1 MSAVAENT
9 VVSQES
15 PVQQEQQQQEQQQQ
29 QQQPQQGQ
37 QVNLL
42 ELPVTNENEALNV
55 MVNFLH
61 LAQKRGSFAIAESA
75 KIYDCVKIFQRQ
87 Q

>member
-9 VVSQES
+9 VVSEES
-15 PVQQEQQQQEQQQQ
+15 PVQQQQ
-29 QQQPQQGQ
+29 QQQ

-42 ELPVTNENEALNV
+42 EMPVTNENEALNV

-61 LAQKRGSFAIAESA
+61 LAQRRGAFAIAESS
-75 KIYDCVKIFQRQ
+75 KIYDCVKVFQKQPQ

>member
-9 VVSQES
+9 VVSEGS
-15 PVQQEQQQQEQQQQ
+15 PVQQE

-42 ELPVTNENEALNV
+42 DLPVTNENEALNV

-61 LAQKRGSFAIAESA
+61 LAQNIRL
-75 KIYDCVKIFQRQ
+75 
-87 Q
+87 

>member
-9 VVSQES
+9 VVSDQS
-15 PVQQEQQQQEQQQQ
+15 PVQQEQQT
-29 QQQPQQGQ
+29 QQPAAGS

-61 LAQKRGSFAIAESA
+61 LAQRRGAFAIAESA
-75 KIYDCVKIFQRQ
+75 KVYECVKIFQKQ

>member
-9 VVSQES
+9 VVSEQS
-15 PVQQEQQQQEQQQQ
+15 PVQQEQPQQS
-29 QQQPQQGQ
+29 QQGQ

-42 ELPVTNENEALNV
+42 EMPVTNENEALNV

-61 LAQKRGSFAIAESA
+61 LAQRRGAFAIAEAA
-75 KIYDCVKIFQRQ
+75 KVYDCVKIFQKQ
-87 Q
+87 QPQQ

>member
-9 VVSQES
+9 VVSEQS
-15 PVQQEQQQQEQQQQ
+15 PVQQEQQQPQQQ
-29 QQQPQQGQ
+29 Q

-42 ELPVTNENEALNV
+42 EMPVTNENEALNV

-61 LAQKRGSFAIAESA
+61 LAQRRGAFAIAESS
-75 KIYDCVKIFQRQ
+75 KIYDCVKVFQRQ
-87 Q
+87 SQQ

>member
-9 VVSQES
+9 VVSEQS
-15 PVQQEQQQQEQQQQ
+15 PVQQE

-42 ELPVTNENEALNV
+42 EMPVTNENEALNV

-61 LAQKRGSFAIAESA
+61 LAQRRGAFAIAESA
-75 KIYDCVKIFQRQ
+75 KVYDCVKIFQKQ

>member
-9 VVSQES
+9 VVSDQS
-15 PVQQEQQQQEQQQQ
+15 PVQQEQPVQS
-29 QQQPQQGQ
+29 PQQGQ

-61 LAQKRGSFAIAESA
+61 LAQRRGAFAIAEAA
-75 KIYDCVKIFQRQ
+75 KVYDCVKIFQKQ
-87 Q
+87 QPQQ

>member
-9 VVSQES
+9 VVSDQS
-15 PVQQEQQQQEQQQQ
+15 PVQQEQE
-29 QQQPQQGQ
+29 QQPQQGQ

-61 LAQKRGSFAIAESA
+61 LAQRRGCFAIAESA
-75 KIYDCVKIFQRQ
+75 KVYECVKIFTKQ
-87 Q
+87 QPQQ

>member
-9 VVSQES
+9 VVSEQS
-15 PVQQEQQQQEQQQQ
+15 PVKQEQSAQS
-29 QQQPQQGQ
+29 PQQGQ

-61 LAQKRGSFAIAESA
+61 LAQRRGAFAIAEAA
-75 KIYDCVKIFQRQ
+75 KVYDCVKIFQKQ
-87 Q
+87 QSQ

>member
-9 VVSQES
+9 VVSDQS
-15 PVQQEQQQQEQQQQ
+15 PVQQEQQ

-61 LAQKRGSFAIAESA
+61 LAQRRGAFAIAEAA
-75 KIYDCVKIFQRQ
+75 KVYDCVKIFQKQ
-87 Q
+87 QPQQ

>member
-9 VVSQES
+9 VVSGES
-15 PVQQEQQQQEQQQQ
+15 PVQQEQSQQQQ
-29 QQQPQQGQ
+29 Q

-42 ELPVTNENEALNV
+42 EMPVTNENEALNV

-61 LAQKRGSFAIAESA
+61 LAQRRGAFAIAESS
-75 KIYDCVKIFQRQ
+75 KIYDCVKVFQRQ
-87 Q
+87 PQQ

>member
-9 VVSQES
+9 VVSEQS
-15 PVQQEQQQQEQQQQ
+15 PVKQE
-29 QQQPQQGQ
+29 QQPQQGQ

-61 LAQKRGSFAIAESA
+61 LAQRRGAFAIAEAA
-75 KIYDCVKIFQRQ
+75 KVYDCVKIFQKQ
-87 Q
+87 QSQ

>member
-9 VVSQES
+9 VVSGES
-15 PVQQEQQQQEQQQQ
+15 PVQQEQS

-37 QVNLL
+37 QVDLMKM
-42 ELPVTNENEALNV
+42 PVTNENEALNV

-61 LAQKRGSFAIAESA
+61 LAQRRGAFAIAESS
-75 KIYDCVKIFQRQ
+75 KIYDCVKE
-87 Q
+87 

>member
-15 PVQQEQQQQEQQQQ
+15 PVQQEQE
-29 QQQPQQGQ
+29 QQPQQGQ

-61 LAQKRGSFAIAESA
+61 LAQRRGCFAIAESA
-75 KIYDCVKIFQRQ
+75 KVYECVKMFTKQ
-87 Q
+87 QQ

>member
-9 VVSQES
+9 VVSEQS
-15 PVQQEQQQQEQQQQ
+15 PVQQE

-61 LAQKRGSFAIAESA
+61 LAQRRGCFAIAESA
-75 KIYDCVKIFQRQ
+75 KVYECVKMFTKQ
-87 Q
+87 QPQQ

>member
-9 VVSQES
+9 VVSEQS
-15 PVQQEQQQQEQQQQ
+15 PVQQE

-61 LAQKRGSFAIAESA
+61 LAQRRGAFAIAEAA
-75 KIYDCVKIFQRQ
+75 KVYDCVKIFQKQ
-87 Q
+87 H

>member
-9 VVSQES
+9 VVSEES
-15 PVQQEQQQQEQQQQ
+15 PVQQEQQ

-61 LAQKRGSFAIAESA
+61 LAQKRGCFAISESA
-75 KIYDCVKIFQRQ
+75 KIFECVKVFTKQ

>member
-9 VVSQES
+9 VVSEGS
-15 PVQQEQQQQEQQQQ
+15 PVQQEQQQPQQQ
-29 QQQPQQGQ
+29 Q

-42 ELPVTNENEALNV
+42 EMPVTNENEALNV

-61 LAQKRGSFAIAESA
+61 LAQRRGAFAIAESS
-75 KIYDCVKIFQRQ
+75 KIYDCVKVFQRQ
-87 Q
+87 SQ

>member
-9 VVSQES
+9 VVSEES
-15 PVQQEQQQQEQQQQ
+15 PVQQEQQQQQQ
-29 QQQPQQGQ
+29 Q

-42 ELPVTNENEALNV
+42 EMPVTNENEALNV

-61 LAQKRGSFAIAESA
+61 LAQRRGAFAIAESA
-75 KIYDCVKIFQRQ
+75 KIYDCVKLFQKQ
-87 Q
+87 QPQQ

>member
-9 VVSQES
+9 VVSDQS
-15 PVQQEQQQQEQQQQ
+15 PVQQEEQT
-29 QQQPQQGQ
+29 QQPAAGS

-61 LAQKRGSFAIAESA
+61 LAQRRGTFAIAESA
-75 KIYDCVKIFQRQ
+75 KVYECVKIFQKQ

>member
-9 VVSQES
+9 VVSDHS
-15 PVQQEQQQQEQQQQ
+15 PVQQEQQQQG
-29 QQQPQQGQ
+29 QQGQ

-42 ELPVTNENEALNV
+42 EMPVTNENEALNV

-61 LAQKRGSFAIAESA
+61 MAQRRGAFAIAESA
-75 KIYDCVKIFQRQ
+75 KVYECVKIFQKSAQ
-87 Q
+87 QQQ

>member
-9 VVSQES
+9 VVSDQS
-15 PVQQEQQQQEQQQQ
+15 PVQQEQQQPQQQ
-29 QQQPQQGQ
+29 Q

-42 ELPVTNENEALNV
+42 EMPVTNENEALNV

-61 LAQKRGSFAIAESA
+61 LAQRRGAFAIAESS
-75 KIYDCVKIFQRQ
+75 KIYDCVKVFQKQSQ

>member
-15 PVQQEQQQQEQQQQ
+15 PVQQGQPQ
-29 QQQPQQGQ
+29 QQQPGQ
-37 QVNLL
+37 QVDLMKM
-42 ELPVTNENEALNV
+42 PVTNENEALNV

-61 LAQKRGSFAIAESA
+61 LAQRRGAFAIAESS
-75 KIYDCVKIFQRQ
+75 KIYDCVKIFQKEPQ

>member
-9 VVSQES
+9 VVSEQS
-15 PVQQEQQQQEQQQQ
+15 PV

-42 ELPVTNENEALNV
+42 EMPVTNENEALNV

-61 LAQKRGSFAIAESA
+61 MAQRRGAFAIAESA
-75 KIYDCVKIFQRQ
+75 KVYECVKVFQKQ
-87 Q
+87 QPQQ

>member
-9 VVSQES
+9 VVSEES
-15 PVQQEQQQQEQQQQ
+15 PVQQEQQQQQ
-29 QQQPQQGQ
+29 Q

-42 ELPVTNENEALNV
+42 EMPVTNENEALNV

-61 LAQKRGSFAIAESA
+61 LAQRRGAYAIAESA
-75 KIYDCVKIFQRQ
+75 KIYDCVKIFQKQPQ

>member
-9 VVSQES
+9 VVSEQS
-15 PVQQEQQQQEQQQQ
+15 PVQQQP
-29 QQQPQQGQ
+29 QQPQQGQ

-42 ELPVTNENEALNV
+42 EMPVTNENEALNV

-61 LAQKRGSFAIAESA
+61 MAQRRGAFAIAESA
-75 KIYDCVKIFQRQ
+75 KVYECVKVFQKQ
-87 Q
+87 QPQQ

>member
-9 VVSQES
+9 VVSDQS
-15 PVQQEQQQQEQQQQ
+15 PVQQEQS
-29 QQQPQQGQ
+29 PQQGQ

-61 LAQKRGSFAIAESA
+61 LAQRRGCFAIAESA
-75 KIYDCVKIFQRQ
+75 KVYECVKMFTKQ
-87 Q
+87 QQ

>member
-9 VVSQES
+9 VVSEQS
-15 PVQQEQQQQEQQQQ
+15 PVQQEQQ

-61 LAQKRGSFAIAESA
+61 LAQRRGAFAIAEAA
-75 KIYDCVKIFQRQ
+75 KVYDCVKIFQKQ
-87 Q
+87 QPQQ

>member
-9 VVSQES
+9 VVSDQS
-15 PVQQEQQQQEQQQQ
+15 PVQQEQS
-29 QQQPQQGQ
+29 PQQGQ

-61 LAQKRGSFAIAESA
+61 LAQRRGAFAIAEAA
-75 KIYDCVKIFQRQ
+75 KVYDCVKIFQKQPQ

>member
-9 VVSQES
+9 VVSDQS
-15 PVQQEQQQQEQQQQ
+15 PVQQEQ
-29 QQQPQQGQ
+29 QQGQ

-61 LAQKRGSFAIAESA
+61 LAQRRGCFAIAESA
-75 KIYDCVKIFQRQ
+75 KVYECVKIFTKQ
-87 Q
+87 QPQQ

>member
-9 VVSQES
+9 VVSDQS
-15 PVQQEQQQQEQQQQ
+15 PVQQEQS
-29 QQQPQQGQ
+29 PQQGQ

-61 LAQKRGSFAIAESA
+61 LAQRRGAFAIAEAA
-75 KIYDCVKIFQRQ
+75 KVYDCVKIFQEQPQ

>member
-9 VVSQES
+9 VVSEES
-15 PVQQEQQQQEQQQQ
+15 PVQQEQQQQQQ
-29 QQQPQQGQ
+29 Q

-42 ELPVTNENEALNV
+42 EMPVTNENEALNV

-61 LAQKRGSFAIAESA
+61 LAQRRGAYAIAESA
-75 KIYDCVKIFQRQ
+75 KIYDCVKIFQKQPQ